1 MKGKAKNFKPLP
13 FLEMTQLETETEET
27 PGIKQT
33 QAAPDEGQPE
43 GFMRPLPVSSTRPKS
58 YEVLR
63 DYLDENRERRN
74 VRITTCLTPSVH
86 MRLKE
91 LAAKSRNS
99 VNNIIHMIIE
109 QYLEYIDRGELK

>member
-1 MKGKAKNFKPLP
+1 MKSKKNFKPLP
-13 FLEMTQLETETEET
+13 FLEMAEREPDVET
-27 PGIKQT
+27 PAKKETGR
-33 QAAPDEGQPE
+33 PEEGQPE
-43 GFMRPLPVSSTRPKS
+43 EFMRPLPAPSVRPKS

-86 MRLKE
+86 TRLKE
-91 LAAKSRNS
+91 LAVKSRNS

-109 QYLEYIDRGELK
+109 QYLEYIDRGDLK